1 MLTLRDKHERR
12 QFTLTV
18 ELDPPKSASPIKTQ
32 KEAMQ
37 LIDWADAVNIADC
50 PMAKLR
56 MSPIALAH
64 IIQTDFHLE
73 TIFHLTCRDRN
84 LIGLQAELLGA
95 SALGVHNILTLTG
108 DPPSIGDHPDARPV
122 FETDSTGL
130 IEIARTLNSGY
141 DMAGN
146 PLGRP
151 TRFYIGTTGN
161 PAAADLEAELR
172 RLELKKRAGAQF
184 VQTQPVYDL
193 RQAEAYLAG
202 TAALQL
208 PVLFGVLPL
217 KSYKMALYLHDKVPG
232 ITIPRPLQD
241 AMADGGRDTGIAIA
255 ADTVKALQEMGA
267 AGVHLLPIN
276 DVPAVSEIAR
286 QAGMAPKQL

>member
-1 MLTLRDKHERR
+1 MLTLREKHQRR
-12 QFTLTV
+12 QFTVTV
-18 ELDPPKSASPIKTQ
+18 ELDPPKSASPLKTQ
-32 KEAMQ
+32 KEAVQ
-37 LIDWADAVNIADC
+37 LIGWADAVNIADC

-64 IIQTDFHLE
+64 IIQMDYHLE

-108 DPPSIGDHPDARPV
+108 DPPSAGDHPDAKPV

-130 IEIARTLNSGY
+130 IEIARTLNGGH

-146 PLGRP
+146 ELDQP
-151 TRFYIGTTGN
+151 TQFYIGTTGN
-161 PAAADLEAELR
+161 PAAADLDAELR
-172 RLELKKRAGAQF
+172 RLEGKKNAGAQF

-193 RQAEAYLAG
+193 RQAEAYLEG
-202 TAALQL
+202 TRELGL

-217 KSYKMALYLHDKVPG
+217 KSHKMALYLHDKVPG
-232 ITIPRPLQD
+232 ITIPKALQD
-241 AMADGGRDTGIAIA
+241 AMAEGGRETGLAIA
-255 ADTVKALQEMGA
+255 ADLVRGLRDLGT

-276 DVPAVSEIAR
+276 DVPAVEAIAR
-286 QAGMAPKQL
+286 KAGLSQKL

>member
-1 MLTLRDKHERR
+1 MLTLREKHQRR
-12 QFTLTV
+12 QFTVTV
-18 ELDPPKSASPIKTQ
+18 ELDPPKSASPLKTQ
-32 KEAMQ
+32 KEAVQ
-37 LIDWADAVNIADC
+37 LIGWADAVNIADC

-64 IIQTDFHLE
+64 IIQMDYHLE

-108 DPPSIGDHPDARPV
+108 DPPSAGDHPDAKPV

-130 IEIARTLNSGY
+130 IEIARTLNGGH

-146 PLGRP
+146 ELGQP
-151 TRFYIGTTGN
+151 TQFYIGTTGN
-161 PAAADLEAELR
+161 PAAADLDAELR
-172 RLELKKRAGAQF
+172 RLEGKKNAGAQF

-193 RQAEAYLAG
+193 RQAEAYLEG
-202 TAALQL
+202 TRELGL

-217 KSYKMALYLHDKVPG
+217 KSYKMALYMHDKVPG
-232 ITIPRPLQD
+232 ITIPKALQD
-241 AMADGGRDTGIAIA
+241 AMAEGGRETGLAIA
-255 ADTVKALQEMGA
+255 ADLVRGLRDLGA

-276 DVPAVSEIAR
+276 DVPAVEAIAR
-286 QAGMAPKQL
+286 KAGLPQKR

>member
-1 MLTLRDKHERR
+1 MLTLREKHQRR
-12 QFTLTV
+12 QFTVTV
-18 ELDPPKSASPIKTQ
+18 ELDPPKSASPLKTQ
-32 KEAMQ
+32 KEAVQ
-37 LIDWADAVNIADC
+37 LIGWADAVNIADC

-64 IIQTDFHLE
+64 IIQMDYHLE

-108 DPPSIGDHPDARPV
+108 DPPSAGDHPDAKPV

-130 IEIARTLNSGY
+130 IEIARTLNGGH

-146 PLGRP
+146 ELGQP
-151 TRFYIGTTGN
+151 TQFYIGTTGN
-161 PAAADLEAELR
+161 PAAPDLDAELR
-172 RLELKKRAGAQF
+172 RLEGKKNAGAQF

-193 RQAEAYLAG
+193 RQAEAYLEG
-202 TAALQL
+202 TRELGL

-217 KSYKMALYLHDKVPG
+217 KSHKMALYLHDKVPG
-232 ITIPRPLQD
+232 ITIPKALQD
-241 AMADGGRDTGIAIA
+241 AMAEGGRETGLAIA
-255 ADTVKALQEMGA
+255 ADLVRGLRDLGA

-276 DVPAVSEIAR
+276 DVPAVEAIAR
-286 QAGMAPKQL
+286 KAGLPQKL

>member
-1 MLTLRDKHERR
+1 MLTLREKHQRR
-12 QFTLTV
+12 QFTVTV
-18 ELDPPKSASPIKTQ
+18 ELDPPKSASPLKTQ
-32 KEAMQ
+32 KEAVQ
-37 LIDWADAVNIADC
+37 LIGWADAVNIADC

-64 IIQTDFHLE
+64 IIQMDYHLE

-108 DPPSIGDHPDARPV
+108 DPPSAGDHPDAKPV

-130 IEIARTLNSGY
+130 IEIARTLNGGH

-146 PLGRP
+146 ELGQP
-151 TRFYIGTTGN
+151 THFYIGTTGN
-161 PAAADLEAELR
+161 PAAADLDAELR
-172 RLELKKRAGAQF
+172 RLEGKKNAGAQF

-193 RQAEAYLAG
+193 RQAEAYLEG
-202 TAALQL
+202 TRELGL

-217 KSYKMALYLHDKVPG
+217 KSHKMALYLHYKVPG
-232 ITIPRPLQD
+232 ITIPKALQD
-241 AMADGGRDTGIAIA
+241 AMAEGGRETGLAIA
-255 ADTVKALQEMGA
+255 ADLVRGLRDLGA

-276 DVPAVSEIAR
+276 DVPAVEAIAR
-286 QAGMAPKQL
+286 KAGLPQK

>member
-1 MLTLRDKHERR
+1 MLTLREKHQRH
-12 QFTLTV
+12 QFTVTV
-18 ELDPPKSASPIKTQ
+18 ELDPPKSASPLKTQ
-32 KEAMQ
+32 KEAVQ
-37 LIDWADAVNIADC
+37 LIEWADAVNIADC

-64 IIQTDFHLE
+64 IIQMDYHLE

-108 DPPSIGDHPDARPV
+108 DPPSVGDHPGAKPV

-130 IEIARTLNSGY
+130 IEIARTLNSGR

-146 PLGRP
+146 DLDQA
-151 TRFYIGTTGN
+151 TQFYIGTTGN
-161 PAAADLEAELR
+161 PAADDLDAELR
-172 RLELKKRAGAQF
+172 RLEGKKKAGAQF

-193 RQAEAYLAG
+193 RRAEEYLRG
-202 TAALQL
+202 TKELEL

-217 KSYKMALYLHDKVPG
+217 KSHKMALYMHEKVPG
-232 ITIPRPLQD
+232 IVIPPAMQH
-241 AMADGGRDTGIAIA
+241 AMAEGGRETGLAIA
-255 ADTVKALQEMGA
+255 AELTRGLMDLGA

-276 DVPAVSEIAR
+276 DVPAVEAIC
-286 QAGMAPKQL
+286 QKAGLPKKQ

>member
-1 MLTLRDKHERR
+1 MLTLRDKHQNGR
-12 QFTLTV
+12 FTVTV
-18 ELDPPKSASPIKTQ
+18 ELDPPKSASPRKTEE
-32 KEAMQ
+32 EARQ
-37 LIDWADAVNIADC
+37 LTGWADAVNIADC

-95 SALGVHNILTLTG
+95 AALGVHNILTLTG
-108 DPPSIGDHPDARPV
+108 DPPSIGDHPHARAV
-122 FETDSTGL
+122 FEVDSTGL
-130 IEIARTLNSGY
+130 IEIARMLNSGM

-146 PLGRP
+146 DLGEP
-151 TRFYIGTTGN
+151 THFYIGTTGN
-161 PAAADLEAELR
+161 PAAPDLDQELA
-172 RLELKKRAGAQF
+172 RLGEKKRAGAQF
-184 VQTQPVYDL
+184 VQTQPIYDL

-202 TAALQL
+202 TKELGL

-217 KSYKMALYLHDKVPG
+217 KSHKMALYLHEKVPG
-232 ITIPRPLQD
+232 IVIPGALQD
-241 AMADGGRDTGIAIA
+241 AMAEGGREAGLAIA
-255 ADTVKALQEMGA
+255 ADLVTGLRDLGA

-276 DVPAVSEIAR
+276 DIPAVPAILAK
-286 QAGMAPKQL
+286 AGLSAH